1 MKSSVDKH
9 IQQNLTKIFHS
20 DDMDQ
25 LDQIVTKYGV
35 DFEINGGTL
44 LFWAVYVNNILAVK
58 RLLELGAD
66 PNILDSNGRSCLS
79 IASYF
84 GFVDIFKHLIRYGAK
99 IDSSCIERAYHGWDG
114 HVQEEILKVLKR
126 YPFNNKDN

>member
-1 MKSSVDKH
+1 MDKDKH
-9 IQQNLTKIFHS
+9 MQQKLMKIIDS
-20 DDMDQ
+20 NDMDQ
-25 LDQIVTKYGV
+25 LDQFVTKYGV
-35 DFEINGGTL
+35 DCEINGGTI
-44 LFWAVYVNNILAVK
+44 LFWTVYLNNLSAVK

-66 PNILDSNGRSCLS
+66 PNLLDSNGRSCLS

-84 GFVDIFKHLIRYGAK
+84 GFVDIFKHLIRYGAT